1 MKKRHIFSVLILAI
15 CFLCAFAGCAPQK
28 YIVDV
33 SYEKTNDGTVAT
45 YMYSDGTT
53 ASHLIERGKDGA
65 DGRDGQDVTAQ
76 AVYEQWLEKNDLT
89 DSTENYKLFLSELN
103 LDLSVDNSSAVQRTL
118 HSVATLYCE
127 YVYSQSI
134 GYRKTYSTAMS
145 IGTAF
150 IYDIE
155 NGADGYT
162 YLVTNAH
169 VVWCNKADEKA
180 NPNGYFPKDIHCFL
194 YGSFNHNA
202 AYGASGKYDSTYG
215 YQILEYSPYAVSC
228 ELVGVCLT
236 ADLAV
241 VRAKTTDLKTIN
253 PEIEAVESA
262 ETYYAGQSVYTVGNT
277 EAHGFSATQGI
288 ISVDNEDIKL
298 SIDGTERTYRSMRF
312 DGFIYEGN
320 SGGALFNARGQVVG
334 VVNAGD
340 NTFNNMN
347 YAIPLEI
354 YKAVVPNLIAGFDG
368 TTPSSAKTTKLGV
381 NVLSENAKYVYDET
395 KGYGKIHE
403 DLTVENVTQNSLA
416 ARMGIAKNDRI
427 TAIIID
433 GTRHEIL
440 RSFAISDAL
449 YWLRDGS
456 TLQVEVIRNSNTQT
470 LVCNVSAA
478 DLSAIA

>member
-1 MKKRHIFSVLILAI
+1 MKKRHIFSVLVLAI
-15 CFLCAFAGCAPQK
+15 SFLCAFAGCAPQK

-33 SYEKTNDGTVAT
+33 SYEKTNEDTVAT
-45 YMYSDGTT
+45 YEYSDGTT
-53 ASHLIERGKDGA
+53 SNHLIESGKDGA

-76 AVYEQWLEKNDLT
+76 AVYEQWLKKNGLT

-103 LDLSVDNSSAVQRTL
+103 LDLSIDNSSAVQRTL

-155 NGADGYT
+155 DGADGYT

-169 VVWCNKADEKA
+169 VVWCKKADEKA
-180 NPNGYFPKDIHCFL
+180 NPNGYLPKAIHCFL